1 MDCLRAA
8 ESGVDRVWT
17 ACGLLSQ
24 MWTRCGLPETHSSCN
39 QTTVHCL
46 PPPPAGLAR
55 DKLSQQGYTFIC
67 LDGSFR
73 TYCALLGLR
82 GNGTGAAGGSP
93 ATVPPKAA
101 AGGWRAAA
109 AACTAIAEAVA
120 RAQVCIA
127 AWGKLTLVWGV

>member
-1 MDCLRAA
+1 M
-8 ESGVDRVWT
+8 
-17 ACGLLSQ
+17 
-24 MWTRCGLPETHSSCN
+24 
-39 QTTVHCL
+39 
-46 PPPPAGLAR
+46 PPPPPEGLAR

-93 ATVPPKAA
+93 ATVPPKVA

-120 RAQVCIA
+120 RAQV
-127 AWGKLTLVWGV
+127 